1 MTKEKNEKTM
11 NDKKIALRFAK
22 KNGFSIVASKKD
34 DAGQVYFEAY
44 AGRAGMQPCD
54 HAPKNCSDR
63 GEGRMDGEI
72 ERSTSWMIYYTRST
86 SFLSF

>member
-11 NDKKIALRFAK
+11 NDKEIALHFAK

-44 AGRAGMQPCD
+44 ALD
-54 HAPKNCSDR
+54 
-63 GEGRMDGEI
+63 
-72 ERSTSWMIYYTRST
+72 
-86 SFLSF
+86 LSLIHI